1 MKLGV
6 WHWTASGFPLKNV
19 EGNQVYPGLNVNECQ
34 ELCEITQKCLYFV
47 YNTVETKCYIKYGLK
62 DEGGAFQLSSTTL
75 TGHKRSVSK

>member
-34 ELCEITQKCLYFV
+34 ELCEITKNCLYFV
-47 YNTVETKCYIKYGLK
+47 YNSVSRICRIKYGLA
-62 DEGGAFQLSSTTL
+62 DEGGAFRYASNAL
-75 TGHKRSVSK
+75 TGHKRSPSK